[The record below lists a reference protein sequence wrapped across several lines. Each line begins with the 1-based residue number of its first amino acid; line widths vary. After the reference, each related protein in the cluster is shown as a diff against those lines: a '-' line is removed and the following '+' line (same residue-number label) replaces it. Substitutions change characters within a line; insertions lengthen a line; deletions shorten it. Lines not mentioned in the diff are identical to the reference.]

1 MPAPRSKRTSRPCA
15 PSTRARSSTDTRIQ
29 VSRPRCVSA
38 PESTPN
44 LHSAEIDAA
53 VLASRHTGAMPSTL
67 ETDPGRPGRSDG
79 PEDTHPQSPRPLY
92 ADAIAAAAAGGHAIG
107 QILSA
112 LAAQIDKSAIG
123 RTLTLV
129 RENTD
134 ALNRFAE
141 SFLQIASTISRG
153 VQDIDLGRSCDFDR
167 WIPDNLHGL
176 RDLEAVFS
184 LTRDEGVPLSWVP
197 RTEIVALLIEA
208 DGPVSRRGVLEEYR
222 DEILEDCE
230 SALTLSCR
238 EWATQC
244 RRAIT
249 TLRLGLFEPAQS
261 HASNIVDSIVL
272 TLASSECRKRAVEL
286 AQRDFDDTPLVLA
299 ASYLTLRPLERALV
313 SWRPGSETPPPAHF
327 ARHVTS
333 HAVGQSRVFEPV
345 YALVAVMLATSLT
358 IQFEADWIARR
369 GDPPEVAS

>member
-1 MPAPRSKRTSRPCA
+1 MP
-15 PSTRARSSTDTRIQ
+15 DTF
-29 VSRPRCVSA
+29 A
-38 PESTPN
+38 
-44 LHSAEIDAA
+44 
-53 VLASRHTGAMPSTL
+53 
-67 ETDPGRPGRSDG
+67 TDPGTPGRSDG
-79 PEDTHPQSPRPLY
+79 PEDTNPQAPGSLY
-92 ADAIAAAAAGGHAIG
+92 ADAIAAAAAGGHAIS
-107 QILSA
+107 QTLSA

-123 RTLTLV
+123 RTLALI

-141 SFLQIASTISRG
+141 SFLQIASTIRLG
-153 VQDIDLGRSCDFDR
+153 VQDIDLGRSCNFDS
-167 WIPDNLHGL
+167 WIPENLHGL
-176 RDLEAVFS
+176 RDLETVFS

-208 DGPVSRRGVLEEYR
+208 DGPDSRREILEEHR
-222 DEILEDCE
+222 DEILDDCE
-230 SALTLSCR
+230 SALTSSCH

-286 AQRDFDDTPLVLA
+286 AQRDFDDMPLVLA
-299 ASYLTLRPLERALV
+299 ASYLTLRPLERAFV

-333 HAVGQSRVFEPV
+333 HAVGHSRVFDPV
-345 YALVAVMLATSLT
+345 YALVAVMPATSLT
-358 IQFEADWIARR
+358 VQFEADWIARTSAV
-369 GDPPEVAS
+369 PAVAS